1 MKLKSILK
9 DLEILEIKGNIDLDK
24 EISNIC
30 YNSKNISK
38 DDIFVAIKGYKTDGH
53 IYIKDAVEK
62 GAYICVVEDFVD
74 FDIIQ
79 IKVKNSRSALSK
91 ISANFYNNPSKD
103 LNVIGITATNG
114 KTTTSFMLK
123 SIYEQA
129 SFKVGIIGTVYVKI
143 DDFMIP
149 SYLTTPESLDLQKYL
164 SIFKEKKADR
174 VVMEVSSAALDLD
187 RAKDVD
193 YNIVSFHN
201 LSKEHMEQHGS
212 YEAYKKAKSKL
223 ITERNE
229 NQIAILNFDNPE
241 LKELSKK
248 TKVKVYSISLKNND
262 TNFSM
267 ENLDLSTGRGKFDFV
282 VNKDIKT
289 KTSIIKKQKFHIELN
304 TAGYSSVMNAM
315 VAIAIALLDNIDI
328 SIIQKALKSFEGV
341 ERRFQI
347 VFEKDYKIIDDHF
360 ANEVNIDVT
369 VQTLCKMKYNN
380 LQFLYAIRG
389 NRGVE
394 LNFEN
399 AMKIVKWKDK
409 LNLKHIY
416 ATLSKDVVTWK
427 DEVSEAEKEIF
438 LKVMKENNIEVTLFD
453 TLESAV
459 KHVIDIAK
467 KGDIVTFFGCQGM
480 DKATRIA
487 LNYIVEKNP
496 QYNKEEILLP
506 LKNRIV

>member
-1 MKLKSILK
+1 
-9 DLEILEIKGNIDLDK
+9 
-24 EISNIC
+24 
-30 YNSKNISK
+30 
-38 DDIFVAIKGYKTDGH
+38 
-53 IYIKDAVEK
+53 
-62 GAYICVVEDFVD
+62 
-74 FDIIQ
+74 
-79 IKVKNSRSALSK
+79 
-91 ISANFYNNPSKD
+91 
-103 LNVIGITATNG
+103 
-114 KTTTSFMLK
+114 MLL
-123 SIYEQA
+123 
-129 SFKVGIIGTVYVKI
+129 FKV
-143 DDFMIP
+143 
-149 SYLTTPESLDLQKYL
+149 
-164 SIFKEKKADR
+164 
-174 VVMEVSSAALDLD
+174 
-187 RAKDVD
+187 
-193 YNIVSFHN
+193 
-201 LSKEHMEQHGS
+201 
-212 YEAYKKAKSKL
+212 
-223 ITERNE
+223 
-229 NQIAILNFDNPE
+229 
-241 LKELSKK
+241 
-248 TKVKVYSISLKNND
+248 
-262 TNFSM
+262 
-267 ENLDLSTGRGKFDFV
+267 
-282 VNKDIKT
+282 
-289 KTSIIKKQKFHIELN
+289 
-304 TAGYSSVMNAM
+304 
-315 VAIAIALLDNIDI
+315 
-328 SIIQKALKSFEGV
+328 
-341 ERRFQI
+341 
-347 VFEKDYKIIDDHF
+347 HF